1 MLIVLISILINMINI
16 LITGAKGQL
25 GSELRD
31 LTVDE
36 KINKFIYTDY
46 KELDI
51 CNHKNVRKFIILND
65 IDIIINCAAYT
76 QVDKAED
83 EEKLANAVNN
93 LAVENFAKLSKEFDI
108 KLVHVSTD
116 YVFDGTNN
124 KPYIESDIPNPKTI
138 YGLTKFAGE
147 KAMQK
152 INPLNS
158 IIIRTSWVYSV
169 YGNNFLKTILTLSE
183 KRNELNI
190 VSDQIGTPTYA
201 ADLAMSI
208 IQILPKISNNQVEV
222 YHYSNEGTCSWF
234 DFAKAIIEFNKI
246 NIKINPIESVDFQ
259 TIAKRPVYSVLN
271 KKKFKTEYLKEINYW
286 RDSLLKCTK
295 KLIDKK

>member
-16 LITGAKGQL
+16 LITGANGQL

-51 CNHKNVRKFIILND
+51 CNHTNVRKFIILND

-83 EEKLANAVNN
+83 EEELANAVNN
-93 LAVENFAKLSKEFDI
+93 LAVENFAKLSKEFNI

-124 KPYIESDIPNPKTI
+124 KPYVELDIPNPKTI

-201 ADLAMSI
+201 ADLALTI

-234 DFAKAIIEFNKI
+234 DFAKAIIDLNKI

-271 KKKFKTEYLKEINYW
+271 KKKFKTEYSKEINYW

-295 KLIDKK
+295 KLIDK